1 MSQALRKLVGAIS
14 KSRTTV
20 VFINQVR
27 EKIGVMLG
35 NPETTTGGRALKFYS
50 SVRMEI
56 RRTESLKSG
65 EDTVGMRARVK
76 VVKNK
81 LAPPFKEGEVEIL
94 YGKGISKA
102 GSILDMA
109 VSSGIVSR
117 SGTWYTY
124 GDIRLGQGRENAR
137 DFLESN
143 PELAHEIEDKVR
155 EKLGLPR
162 LKPVGEPKTSEP
174 EQVRKEPQPRV
185 KV

>member
-1 MSQALRKLVGAIS
+1 
-14 KSRTTV
+14 
-20 VFINQVR
+20 
-27 EKIGVMLG
+27 
-35 NPETTTGGRALKFYS
+35 
-50 SVRMEI
+50 
-56 RRTESLKSG
+56 
-65 EDTVGMRARVK
+65 
-76 VVKNK
+76 
-81 LAPPFKEGEVEIL
+81 
-94 YGKGISKA
+94 
-102 GSILDMA
+102 MA